1 MKKALLF
8 GSLVL
13 AAAPAFAQTPSSASP
28 AEGSTTSPTDII
40 CRTQGETGSRL
51 QRTRVCHTR
60 AEWEQQRRDNR
71 QALERTQNTRTT
83 SGQ

>member
-1 MKKALLF
+1 MKLALFF
-8 GSLVL
+8 GSLLV
-13 AAAPAFAQTPSSASP
+13 AATPVSAQTPSSSSP
-28 AEGSTTSPTDII
+28 AEGSATSPNDMI

-51 QRTRVCHTR
+51 QRSRVCRTR
-60 AEWEQQRRDNR
+60 AQWDEQRRDNR